1 MAGPFLRFHDQL
13 KRGASVAGAGRRNAF
28 WRIMSALFDF
38 DSIAKSATAGGTIS
52 FLIELGRDLKLP
64 GRSRR

>member
-1 MAGPFLRFHDQL
+1 
-13 KRGASVAGAGRRNAF
+13 
-28 WRIMSALFDF
+28 MSALFDF